1 MREVDAAMS
10 DDKILAEMAAQNG
23 IDPENFDY
31 DEWLANQDLTPQ
43 DPTGKKKWVRQAV
56 NWGGGVWVACARGR
70 L

>member
-10 DDKILAEMAAQNG
+10 EDKILAEMAAQNG

-43 DPTGKKKWVRQAV
+43 DPTGKKK
-56 NWGGGVWVACARGR
+56 
-70 L
+70 